1 MTKFQKGDK
10 VINVNSNEQGV
21 ITLVLAGGRGR
32 QLYKVKY
39 GSEEKDTLESNI
51 IPDTDIDDPFE
62 CCKRGLFSSYI
73 DFSRIN
79 TTYKINNTSNNT
91 ISSLKA
97 SKTIFKPYQFK
108 PLLKYLNSNNR
119 RLLIADEV
127 GLGKTIEAGHILL
140 ELSARKELKNAL
152 IICPKMLHIKW
163 KTELKDKFNF
173 NFKIFESKK
182 DFANELSY
190 GPIKGIVSYETIRSS
205 IDDKDNE
212 QNSVLQKIIEDKI
225 NFDIII
231 CDEAHRMRNSNT
243 QTFKGAEKIFKDN
256 AKSIIFLTATP
267 IMISEANLFNLL
279 NLMDEKQFGN
289 SSIFSSYLSVNKPF
303 INAIIQLNNN
313 VSFQTIK
320 EDLSQAEI
328 KIQFPNNVNIT
339 RVDQWYQSVPLYNKI
354 IEDLSTKEDNNES
367 RVQLQFDLSSMS
379 TINNIFTR
387 TRKRDVTTDWSQA
400 VRVPKTVKVTLHSEE
415 REQFDDVIEQYY
427 QDYVYVDEYGEEK
440 LLKGHSL
447 GLIQKKR
454 MVASSVFAYLNDAED
469 LNNGVDKFLKYQDAK
484 FEELIKIINEVVVTN
499 NKKLIVFA
507 LFRNTLKYLEIR
519 LKKQNFNAAII
530 HGDIKDRNSVIENFR
545 NNPDV
550 NILLSSEVGSEGLDL
565 QFCDA
570 LVNYDLPWNPMVVE
584 QRIGRIDRFG
594 QKSQVVNLYNLIVE
608 DSIQEEIYDRLL
620 DRIGIFRSSIG
631 DLEAILEKDNGAI
644 TLKEELIRLEKKFY
658 CTNLSKEER
667 EKKIE
672 SIERAILREK
682 RHLEEISTGLTDT
695 ITNDVYFKNEIERIQ
710 TNYRYITE
718 KEILNYLNSII
729 EVHLSTCSIVKIDD
743 NYFKFLIPQSDN
755 KILINF
761 LYKYIPVDNY
771 DNELLFKEFIERIR
785 GVSEFKFSLNQE
797 IAFNDRSVIYI
808 NAYHPIIL
816 AARSYFDEYKNN
828 NKAFQFGISI
838 NNFRDIDRIVKG
850 DYLLAIY
857 CFNYSKSWLNSF
869 KEFELLVPIL
879 YNIDKDVFIKDSDIS
894 ERFLGECQLFA
905 SINQTP
911 LILDEN
917 IIDEYRFNLAEYIN
931 KVHIDFINDKKMR
944 LDTSKSME
952 MQQTEEYY
960 NNRINNIEERIN
972 DYEDKIKYTL
982 DNKEKSNL
990 IKILPATRGQLQSMI
1005 DDRDKALKT
1014 IKESKIIS
1022 KEPKIVSISQIK
1034 VY

>member
-21 ITLVLAGGRGR
+21 ITAILAGGRGR
-32 QLYKVKY
+32 QLYRVKY
-39 GSEEKDTLESNI
+39 GSEEKDTLESNL

-140 ELSARKELKNAL
+140 ELAARKELKNAL
-152 IICPKMLHIKW
+152 IICPKMLHNKW
-163 KTELKDKFNF
+163 QTELKDKFNF

-182 DFANELSY
+182 DFANELNY
-190 GPIKGIVSYETIRSS
+190 GLIKGIVSYETIRSS
-205 IDDKDNE
+205 IDSKGNE
-212 QNSVLQKIIEDKI
+212 LNPILKKIIEDKI

-231 CDEAHRMRNSNT
+231 CDEAHRMRNSST
-243 QTFKGAEKIFKDN
+243 QTFKGAEKIFQDN

-267 IMISEANLFNLL
+267 IMISEENLFNLL
-279 NLMDEKQFGN
+279 NLMDKKQFGN
-289 SSIFSSYLSVNKPF
+289 LSMFLSYLSINKPF
-303 INAIIQLNNN
+303 INAITQLNNN

-328 KIQFPNNVNIT
+328 QIQFSNNVNT
-339 RVDQWYQSVPLYNKI
+339 TLVDQWYQSVPLYNKI

-400 VRVPKTVKVTLHSEE
+400 VREPKTVKVTLHTEE

-427 QDYVYVDEYGEEK
+427 QDYVYVDEHGEEK

-454 MVASSVFAYLNDAED
+454 MVASSVFAYLNHEED
-469 LNNGVDKFLKYQDAK
+469 LNNGVDKFSNYQDAK
-484 FEELIKIINEVVVTN
+484 FEELIKIINKVVVTN

-519 LKKQNFNAAII
+519 LKKENFNAAII
-530 HGDIKDRNSVIENFR
+530 HGDIKERNSVIENFR
-545 NNPDV
+545 INPNV

-594 QKSQVVNLYNLIVE
+594 QKSQVVNLYNLIIE

-620 DRIGIFRSSIG
+620 NRIGIFRSSIG
-631 DLEAILEKDNGAI
+631 DLEAILEKENDTI
-644 TLKEELIRLEKKFY
+644 TLKEEIIRLEKELY

-672 SIERAILREK
+672 SIERAILIEK

-718 KEILNYLNSII
+718 KEILNYINSII
-729 EVHLSTCSIVKIDD
+729 EVHLSTCSIEKIDD

-761 LYKYIPVDNY
+761 LYKYLPIDNY

-816 AARSYFDEYKNN
+816 ASRSYFDEYKNN

-838 NNFRDIDRIVKG
+838 NNFRDIDKIATG
-850 DYLLAIY
+850 EYILAVY
-857 CFNYSKSWLNSF
+857 CLNYTKKWLNS
-869 KEFELLVPIL
+869 ENEYELLLPIL
-879 YNIDKDVFIKDSDIS
+879 YNIDKDEFIKDSDVS

-905 SINQTP
+905 TVNQTP
-911 LILDEN
+911 LRMDEN
-917 IIDEYRFNLAEYIN
+917 VIDEYRFDIAEYIN
-931 KVHIDFINDKKMR
+931 EVHKDFINDKKMR

-960 NNRINNIEERIN
+960 NNRISNIEERIN
-972 DYEDKIKYTL
+972 DYEDKIKYTS